1 MFFVKPYK
9 RLVWHDQ
16 QPNTNPIKRAIGLF
30 DREKNLSNIGV
41 NKQVSVFNET
51 IMNIFGNFIQHE
63 TFTCNNKYPP
73 WRNKQIKAL
82 IAEKN
87 TIQTAEANVNPFHAT
102 GLFLYPLKTSESHR
116 FSDVFRGYR
125 KRPVKRNELIFLF
138 DKRDALEIKLQS
150 SINFSQFQYY
160 IKISKKLSDPSTI
173 SKCYWTLL
181 KTVKQEKNSPY
192 STFFHD
198 NILPTS
204 RKRAKSLKKH
214 SHGEVICDN

>member
-1 MFFVKPYK
+1 M
-9 RLVWHDQ
+9 
-16 QPNTNPIKRAIGLF
+16 
-30 DREKNLSNIGV
+30 E
-41 NKQVSVFNET
+41 
-51 IMNIFGNFIQHE
+51 
-63 TFTCNNKYPP
+63 
-73 WRNKQIKAL
+73 
-82 IAEKN
+82 
-87 TIQTAEANVNPFHAT
+87 
-102 GLFLYPLKTSESHR
+102 
-116 FSDVFRGYR
+116 
-125 KRPVKRNELIFLF
+125 RNELIFLF

-173 SKCYWTLL
+173 SKCYRTLL